1 MVAWFGPLS
10 AIVLALQVAGGTS
23 LLAHNSAQNWPAD
36 VPTAELLA
44 NARRSV
50 ATLGVYHGTLS
61 RTERIRGKITG
72 PDVADVWVRET
83 PHAVRMT
90 LISGS
95 NEGRRFLYNEALRPG
110 EMLVRKRFVSV
121 WIDVDSWL
129 IKRYSIHTLLDVGFG
144 PLLQLITAELDRA
157 QPFGGFRRTDEAPG
171 QGPGGSSC
179 LQFDAPPGAHGLYS
193 KRTRLCFDPGLQ
205 LPVFIE
211 IHDDAGFLS
220 RHEWRDVVG
229 HQRVDDRFFTPQ
241 GAGM

>member
-1 MVAWFGPLS
+1 MVAWFGPMS

-23 LLAHNSAQNWPAD
+23 LLARSSAQNWPSD

-44 NARRSV
+44 NARR
-50 ATLGVYHGTLS
+50 AAANLGVYHGTLS

-129 IKRYSIHTLLDVGFG
+129 IKRERQVPAQVLRQ
-144 PLLQLITAELDRA
+144 PLEQ
-157 QPFGGFRRTDEAPG
+157 RTHRGAI
-171 QGPGGSSC
+171 SS
-179 LQFDAPPGAHGLYS
+179 G
-193 KRTRLCFDPGLQ
+193 RL
-205 LPVFIE
+205 
-211 IHDDAGFLS
+211 
-220 RHEWRDVVG
+220 
-229 HQRVDDRFFTPQ
+229 VDDELRLPA
-241 GAGM
+241 GALEWHHGGPRDRRRCLGAQIPPDEMEA